1 MNSLKQLAAMY
12 GDDDDNDEEEEASK
26 SFSVEI
32 DKRGIKR
39 SREDE
44 KDENVLHTSEQ
55 DKSRYCS
62 QTNILRQVSYIF
74 RRLCSSVF
82 HSSSICFYQ

>member
-12 GDDDDNDEEEEASK
+12 GDDDDNEDEEEASS
-26 SFSVEI
+26 SFSVVI

-44 KDENVLHTSEQ
+44 KDENVLYTSEQ
-55 DKSRYCS
+55 DKSRYYS
-62 QTNILRQVSYIF
+62 QKNTLRQVFYTF
-74 RRLCSSVF
+74 RRLCSSVYRSF
-82 HSSSICFYQ
+82 LIYFYQ

>member
-12 GDDDDNDEEEEASK
+12 GDDDDDNDEEEEASS

-44 KDENVLHTSEQ
+44 NVLYTSEQ
-55 DKSRYCS
+55 DKSRYYS
-62 QTNILRQVSYIF
+62 QKNTLRQVFYIF
-74 RRLCSSVF
+74 RCLYSSVF

>member
-12 GDDDDNDEEEEASK
+12 GDDDDNDEEEEASS

-44 KDENVLHTSEQ
+44 NILHISEQ
-55 DKSRYCS
+55 DKSRCYS
-62 QTNILRQVSYIF
+62 QTNILRQVFYIF
-74 RRLCSSVF
+74 KRLCSSAF
-82 HSSSICFYQ
+82 HSSSIYFYQ